1 MSSRRSKQRSQPHR
15 QKVAAKKP
23 SPPAE
28 EPRPNPYQRML
39 RKLDADNGRS

>member
-1 MSSRRSKQRSQPHR
+1 MSIRRSKQSNQPRR

-23 SPPAE
+23 SPPAD

-39 RKLDADNGRS
+39 RKLDADNGR